1 MCINVVYSWIEKEE
15 NIYAALLLTKKYK
28 SFGYCSFLNVSLLYI
43 INDYI
48 F

>member
-28 SFGYCSFLNVSLLYI
+28 SFGCCSFLNVFVFVVY
-43 INDYI
+43 Y
-48 F
+48 